1 MPEIKLKT
9 AAPADVPVIMHI
21 MGEAHRAMAD
31 PSAYITDDEAYIAA
45 HIEEGGFTLL
55 AEADGVPAG
64 FFLVCVPGL
73 SDNNLGH
80 YLGFSEEQLLQ
91 VAMMD
96 SAAVLPAFQ
105 GQGVMGAMFQRAVE
119 LTGPVYPYL
128 LGTVAP
134 ENIPSRR
141 NFEKCGF
148 SVLQTV
154 VKPGGPT
161 RLLMGKGRG
170 FSGGLV

>member
-1 MPEIKLKT
+1 MPEIT
-9 AAPADVPVIMHI
+9 IRMACAADVPAIMHI
-21 MGEAHRAMAD
+21 MTAAHQAMAD
-31 PSAYITDDEAYIAA
+31 PSAYITDDEAYVAA
-45 HIEEGGFTLL
+45 HVRGESFTLL

-73 SDNNLGH
+73 ADNNLGR
-80 YLGFSEEQLLQ
+80 YLNFSKQQLLG

-105 GQGVMGAMFQRAVE
+105 GLGVMGQMFRRAVALAE
-119 LTGPVYPYL
+119 PRYPYL

-134 ENIPSRR
+134 DNTPSRR

-148 SVLQTV
+148 FVLQTIK
-154 VKPGGPT
+154 KPHGLT
-161 RLLMGKGRG
+161 RLLMGKGTKFQKEG
-170 FSGGLV
+170 